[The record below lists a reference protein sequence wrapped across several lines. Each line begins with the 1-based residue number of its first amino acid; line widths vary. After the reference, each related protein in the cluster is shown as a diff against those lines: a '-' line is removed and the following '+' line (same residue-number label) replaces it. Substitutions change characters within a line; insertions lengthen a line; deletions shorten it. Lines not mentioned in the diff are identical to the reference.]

1 VPDISAT
8 KRKIKPQQDI
18 GPANHGTRG
27 IHMRKLILFLLTSL
41 LLTGCLIE
49 EKKYY
54 GCGDAKCCASDEDLD
69 VKAHDDAVED
79 AEKDFAD
86 LFEEVTDTK

>member
-1 VPDISAT
+1 
-8 KRKIKPQQDI
+8 
-18 GPANHGTRG
+18 
-27 IHMRKLILFLLTSL
+27 MRKLILGLVLVTTLS
-41 LLTGCLIE
+41 GCLIE